1 MRRWGKRKDD
11 EENATGDGDSDDGTH
26 PRKAA
31 RKGSEDTDTIVVCEI
46 SKNRKVSVRSWQGKV
61 MVDIRE
67 FYVKAGKEMPGKKGI
82 SLSLDQWNILR
93 DHVTEIDKA
102 VAENE

>member
-1 MRRWGKRKDD
+1 MPRWGKRKDND
-11 EENATGDGDSDDGTH
+11 DTAKGSGHSDDETH

-31 RKGSEDTDTIVVCEI
+31 KKGSEDTDTITVCEI
-46 SKNRKVSVRSWQGKV
+46 SKNRKVSVRSWQGKI

-67 FYVKAGKEMPGKKGI
+67 FNTKDGKEMPGKKGI
-82 SLSLDQWNILR
+82 SLTLDQWNTLK